1 MSTHALGTS
10 EVRAVRWLDLVVLAL
25 ALPVF
30 LALGMP
36 LLGWAGVT
44 ALWLL
49 QRLAQQLLERRARA
63 SADPTRVTAVLAI
76 SMFARVWIFA
86 LAIFVLGK
94 ADRDA
99 GLSAALLSVVLVT
112 VYLTSLMTSGPLAPG
127 SRR

>member
-1 MSTHALGTS
+1 
-10 EVRAVRWLDLVVLAL
+10 VVIRWLDLAVLVI
-25 ALPVF
+25 ALPIFV
-30 LALGMP
+30 ALGMP

-49 QRLAQQLLERRARA
+49 QRVAQQLLERVARR
-63 SADPTRVTAVLAI
+63 SGDPTRATAVLAL

-112 VYLTSLMTSGPLAPG
+112 VYLTSLMTSGPLAPR

>member
-1 MSTHALGTS
+1 MSSHALGTA
-10 EVRAVRWLDLVVLAL
+10 EVVIRWLDLAVLVI
-25 ALPVF
+25 ALPIFV
-30 LALGMP
+30 ALGMP

-49 QRLAQQLLERRARA
+49 QRVAQQLLERVARR
-63 SADPTRVTAVLAI
+63 SGDPTRATAVLAL

-112 VYLTSLMTSGPLAPG
+112 VYLTSLMTSGPLAPR

>member
-1 MSTHALGTS
+1 
-10 EVRAVRWLDLVVLAL
+10 VAVRWLDLAVLVI

-44 ALWLL
+44 GLWLL
-49 QRLAQQLLERRARA
+49 QRIAQQLLERRARA
-63 SADPTRVTAVLAI
+63 SEDPTRATAVLAL

-94 ADRDA
+94 VDRDA

>member
-1 MSTHALGTS
+1 MRAL
-10 EVRAVRWLDLVVLAL
+10 RWLDLVVLAL

-30 LALGMP
+30 LAVGMP
-36 LLGWAGVT
+36 LLGWAGV
-44 ALWLL
+44 AGVW
-49 QRLAQQLLERRARA
+49 LAQRGAQHLVERRARA
-63 SADPTRVTAVLAI
+63 SEDPTRATAALAI

-86 LAIFVLGK
+86 LAIFILGK

-99 GLSAALLSVVLVT
+99 GLSAALLAVVLVT